1 MSSPFI
7 VPGAPA
13 QLQAI
18 IDAHRARF
26 HGMTMTAGAP
36 EGGDGQ
42 QGEQQ
47 QQNPPAPGP
56 LGAPKQKAPEGQ
68 KQEEPAEW
76 DGKVESLPKGAQDL
90 IANLRNENATSRV
103 KAKTAADE
111 ANAKLLEGLKA
122 MKEAGILP
130 DSVKLDVDDP
140 VKVAQDAANEQR
152 VAAEQAR
159 AELVLSQAELIV
171 WRASQE
177 LGVNAAALT
186 DSRAFEVAV
195 KGLDPTAAD
204 FTAKVKEAAQ
214 EAAKQNPNLK
224 ATPGG
229 SGRGGSAFNGGSG
242 EGQKGR
248 EYASMADAIAADY
261 Q

>member
-56 LGAPKQKAPEGQ
+56 LGAPKPKAPEGE

-76 DGKVESLPKGAQDL
+76 DGKVESLPKGAQEL

-224 ATPGG
+224 ATQGG

>member
-18 IDAHRARF
+18 IDAHRTRF
-26 HGMTMTAGAP
+26 HGMTMTAGVP

-56 LGAPKQKAPEGQ
+56 LGAPEPKALEGQ

-152 VAAEQAR
+152 AVAEKTR
-159 AELVLSQAELIV
+159 SELVLSQAELIV

-195 KGLDPTAAD
+195 KGLDPSATDFAD
-204 FTAKVKEAAQ
+204 KVKGAAQ
-214 EAAKQNPNLK
+214 EAARQNPALK
-224 ATPGG
+224 TTPGG
-229 SGRGGSAFNGGSG
+229 SGRGGSAFSGGSG

-248 EYASMADAIAADY
+248 DFASLSDAVAADY